1 MHARIHCLYHSSFT
15 KRKPELFYSSV
26 FIETRDIIGSSLSFI
41 PTIFHATHYQDMI
54 GICQG
59 KEAIFK
65 GNPKQWRPS
74 SEYSPSP
81 NASYYIGP
89 DSTTEKWIP
98 PDDTECFQGPLVWFG
113 TERKTGKTD
122 NAYGP
127 CVFEFKFT
135 LVLEAYQ
142 KCRDINSQQL
152 CYRAAGTL
160 VYQREVSHV
169 VLVCSTSD
177 DCYQTF
183 PLIQGNNTK
192 YFKPP
197 KDKKTGLQ
205 KLASMLIN
213 KYPECHD
220 ENDKDC
226 SRHDHVIIAFHLP
239 DSTQLVLPN
248 QPYISEIQII
258 PHYYCMKNKLGEGG
272 CYKPVDDETIDEAV
286 ATKWDH
292 YRKPYM

>member
-1 MHARIHCLYHSSFT
+1 
-15 KRKPELFYSSV
+15 
-26 FIETRDIIGSSLSFI
+26 
-41 PTIFHATHYQDMI
+41 MI
-54 GICQG
+54 SICQG

-74 SEYSPSP
+74 SECSPSP

-98 PDDTECFQGPLVWFG
+98 PDDTECLPGPLVWFG

-122 NAYGP
+122 NVYGP

-142 KCRDINSQQL
+142 KCRGINSQQL

-160 VYQREVSHV
+160 VYQKEISHV

-177 DCYQTF
+177 NYYQTF

-197 KDKKTGLQ
+197 NYQKTGLQ
-205 KLASMLIN
+205 KLASMVIN
-213 KYPECHD
+213 KYPQRFN

-226 SRHDHVIIAFHLP
+226 TRHDHVILAFYLP
-239 DSTQLVLPN
+239 NNTRLVLPN
-248 QPYISEIQII
+248 QPCISELQKI
-258 PHYYCMKNKLGEGG
+258 PHYYCMRNKLDGGE
-272 CYKPVDDETIDEAV
+272 CCNRKDDKTIEEAI
-286 ATKWDH
+286 ATKWDEH
-292 YRKPYM
+292 RK